1 MKGKIKYAIFG
12 ILIIIIALFSS
23 KNISS
28 AEEATFKLKPGKI
41 AEPDFYTFYQDG
53 TYNTNIFCAQR
64 DTRFTK
70 GWVCYY
76 HVAAW
81 QENAGIFKNQASFN
95 SMTWLVNNFFERS
108 KSTTNL
114 GNQLTYEQ
122 KAKLLSSSGT
132 KITADEV
139 KSVFGNQTEKF
150 KLYQEIIWTYT
161 NGKAAIPNSDLS
173 GSTLKIYNALK
184 KLADKCE
191 AGNIKITADKSPKY
205 TNGKWVWSNFNI
217 INTYPLPYQLSV
229 KVDGK
234 SYSSSKVSYD
244 ASKKTLS
251 ISGLDNNRKHTFDVT
266 AETYTVKSKV
276 KIWLNDDINDGYDG
290 VESQPFIEIDDTKK
304 EKKSVSISAEVE
316 GVVEGYYNIEVWKK
330 EDLDDIFS
338 KAIKGASFSIDG
350 SAPKTTNSVGAVIL
364 KQKVPIKKENLNKE
378 ISVKIKE
385 ESVPDL
391 YVGMDKEIEIILK
404 AGIKKNSNGQ
414 DYYYIRNVKF
424 ADSGEEETTVTLK
437 NGKVAKVR
445 LNLSSEKPNEIEEK
459 KTTVT
464 LEVENPPK
472 QYDLALTKSIIL
484 PNSVSAEKYDLNL
497 NGEVDVMDAAFGAR
511 LIKAFMNN
519 KLTLTGNN
527 ESNGKKLI
535 EMIKEA
541 DTTSDNSVYNKY
553 KEMSPTE
560 VFDKFD
566 IRKTG
571 NISAGTIGMIVA
583 KITPICSGGEDR
595 INGINSSRL
604 NKILQDENG
613 KDYLV
618 TTANYNMN
626 KVTFGVNKT
635 DIITYKITV
644 YNEGDYAAKD
654 IQITDYLPEG
664 LVICDKDGKTVGDGQ
679 TITCTNNNASFK
691 QETTWKVNGK
701 TATTTVN
708 TKLDPYTSNSLN
720 RANVYI
726 NCKIEDS
733 VNVGTVLYNVAEI
746 TKSTPVDSTGK
757 AITDL
762 TDRDS
767 TEGSLSKVTDIVEKY
782 KNRFEGKEN
791 KNELDSSN
799 VYKSEYEYEDDDD
812 FERIVVKEKIFDL
825 ALRKSI
831 TKVGK
836 SEDNMTELKDNA
848 NRLPQITM
856 YTVIDCT
863 KNGTGSY
870 EHKKEHVEVEKND
883 FVEYSI
889 RVYNEGSQ
897 TDYSG
902 YASEITDYLPGG
914 LEFYAIVNKDG
925 RWITQE
931 TDGKYVTEQNKFG
944 NYEAKYDKT
953 NNSVT
958 INCVNA
964 PTLNTKA
971 NLADLLGLEDSQLE
985 GYYNAGSTDTIN
997 NNVYGYQEVKIICK
1011 VLDNAPT
1018 GKNLTNIAEITK
1030 SVATEGDS
1038 QNVAEGIQDKDS
1050 KAKSVTI
1057 GESMNISNSSQQVDL
1072 KSYYQYKAVD
1082 DIRNKYYAGIED
1094 DDDFETV
1101 IVPQDQIQIAVQ
1113 KQWDDQENID
1123 NLRPTSI
1130 EVKLNANGTTYTAE
1144 GVQNPVTLNEEN
1156 GWYYKWDNL
1165 PQKIDGT
1172 NVTYTIEETITIEGY
1187 TALYEIRQIDGVK
1200 TFVIT
1205 NTHTPEDTERS
1216 VEKVWNDDNDRDK
1229 IRPESIQVQLNA
1241 NGNKYEAEGVQNPV
1255 TLNKENEWEYTWNE
1269 LPTKIGGKN
1278 VTYEIIEIGE
1288 IKGYTTASTVEGNK
1302 TIITNTHTP
1311 EDTERSVEKV
1321 WNDDNNAD
1329 KIRPESIQVQLNA
1342 NGNKYEAEGVTN
1354 PVTLNEANGWKYTW
1368 NNLPTKIDEK
1378 DVTYEIVEI
1387 GEIKGYT
1394 SASTVNGNK
1403 TTITNTH
1410 TPESDLAL
1418 RKFITKVNDKEIT
1431 DRIPNVD
1438 ITPLVD
1444 RTSTT
1449 ATYNH
1454 PKDPVLV
1461 AQNQLVT
1468 YTIRVYNEGPTDAYA
1483 SLVKDDIPQGL
1494 EFVTYTEGDGSTND
1508 TYKWKLVD
1516 ENDNEVTEP
1525 SKAKYV
1531 VTDYLAKDAEEKNLL
1546 KGFNPET
1553 MTELDYRDVQIQ
1565 FKVIEPNTSDRI
1577 VINQAQ
1583 IADDSDSN
1591 GNSMTDKDSTPNE
1604 WKGEDDEDIEKIRV
1618 LYFDLALRKWVTQ
1631 AIVTENGQT
1640 QVTETGHKAE
1650 DDPEEVVKVDLKKSK
1665 ISNVIVKFRYSIRI
1679 TNEGEIAGEAQE
1691 ISDYIPE
1698 GLVFIAEDNP
1708 DWRQEEGKVVTEKLK
1723 GKTLQP
1729 GESAEVEILLTW
1741 VNSESNMGVMVN
1753 TAEISKDYNEY
1764 GSPDID
1770 STPNNKVPGED
1781 DIDDAPVMLTV
1792 KTGSEIIM
1800 IVTLGLGVIAIIGAG
1815 VEIIRK
1821 KVIRN

>member
-1 MKGKIKYAIFG
+1 MKGKKKIKYAILG
-12 ILIIIIALFSS
+12 ILVIIIALFSS
-23 KNISS
+23 KNISN
-28 AEEATFKLKPGKI
+28 AEECSFSLKDTNNPAATAKI
-41 AEPDFYTFYQDG
+41 AEPDFYTFEQNG
-53 TYNTNIFCAQR
+53 KYNTNIYCAER
-64 DTRFTK
+64 KASFKKT
-70 GWVCYY
+70 WVCYY
-76 HVAAW
+76 HTTAW
-81 QENAGIFKNQASFN
+81 NANAGIFKNQKSYD
-95 SMTWLVNNFFERS
+95 SMTWLADNFFEQS
-108 KSTTNL
+108 ISTTNL
-114 GNQLTYEQ
+114 GNKLSYKE
-122 KAKLLSSSGT
+122 KAALLSSSGT
-132 KITADEV
+132 TITENEV
-139 KSVFGNQTEKF
+139 KSVFGNKTEKF

-161 NGKAAIPNSDLS
+161 KGVEDAHPTSDLS
-173 GSTLKIYNALK
+173 DPTLKIYKALK
-184 KLADKCE
+184 KLADNCKT
-191 AGNIKITADKSPKY
+191 GKISISASNSPKY
-205 TNGKWVWSNFNI
+205 NNNNGKWEWSNFT
-217 INTYPLPYQLSV
+217 INNSYPLPYQLSV

-234 SYSSSKVSYD
+234 QYDSVSYN
-244 ASKKTLS
+244 ASTKVLS
-251 ISGLDNNRKHTFDVT
+251 ISGLDNGKHSFDVT
-266 AETYTVKSKV
+266 AYTYTVKSTM
-276 KIWLNDDINDGYDG
+276 KIWINDDANDKYDG
-290 VESQPFIEIDDTKK
+290 VDSQNLLEIDRTEKI
-304 EKKSVSISAEVE
+304 KKSDTISAEV
-316 GVVEGYYNIEVWKK
+316 
-330 EDLDDIFS
+330 
-338 KAIKGASFSIDG
+338 KGIQGKYKLTVYKYDNSTSPGTPIRGAKFLINGDT
-350 SAPKTTNSVGAVIL
+350 APKTTTSVGAVDLTTFKDI
-364 KQKVPIKKENLNKE
+364 KSVNQKIEVTVIEDDVPDPY
-378 ISVKIKE
+378 VKIIDGYEIKIT
-385 ESVPDL
+385 L
-391 YVGMDKEIEIILK
+391 RTGMRKDS
-404 AGIKKNSNGQ
+404 KNGNM
-414 DYYYIRNVKF
+414 YYCINQAIF
-424 ADSGEEETTVTLK
+424 SDSGTDTTTAVLK
-437 NGKVAKVR
+437 NGKTV
-445 LNLSSEKPNEIEEK
+445 NLSLQKQYDGE
-459 KTTVT
+459 TTTIT
-464 LEVENPPK
+464 LKVENPKK
-472 QYDLALTKSIIL
+472 QYDLALTKTIIL
-484 PNSVSAEKYDLNL
+484 PNSVSAERYDFNAD
-497 NGEVDVMDAAFGAR
+497 GVVDLYDATFVE
-511 LIKAFMNN
+511 
-519 KLTLTGNN
+519 KLFKKFVKDNITLKGNN
-527 ESNGKKLI
+527 EANGEKLKTLI
-535 EMIKEA
+535 QEVDSEIY
-541 DTTSDNSVYNKY
+541 NNKY
-553 KEMSPTE
+553 KDMAPTE

-566 IRKTG
+566 VKKTG
-571 NISAGTIGMIVA
+571 TIYSISLGILSRNIATLIA
-583 KITPICSGGEDR
+583 KGGEDR
-595 INGINSSRL
+595 INGVNAYDL
-604 NKILQDENG
+604 NKTLTDDQNKE
-613 KDYLV
+613 YLV

-626 KVTFGVNKT
+626 KVTLGVNKT

-644 YNEGDYAAKD
+644 YNEGDYGAKD
-654 IQITDYLPEG
+654 IKITDYLPEG
-664 LVICDKDGKTVGDGQ
+664 LVVCDKDGNVVTSGQ
-679 TITCTNNNASFK
+679 VTCAGK
-691 QETTWKVNGK
+691 LGKTTWTVNGK
-701 TATTTVN
+701 TANTTVSKD
-708 TKLDPYTSNSLN
+708 TILAPYTTKDGLHSTF
-720 RANVYI
+720 AII

-733 VNVGTVLYNVAEI
+733 VNIGTVLYNVAEI
-746 TKSTPVDSTGK
+746 TGSTPVDSKGNDIK
-757 AITDL
+757 EL

-767 TEGSLSKVTDIVEKY
+767 TEKSLSKDTNSSDIVGTY
-782 KNRFEGKEN
+782 KNRFESKE
-791 KNELDSSN
+791 KGFDSSN
-799 VYKSEYEYEDDDD
+799 VKKSEYEYQDDDD
-812 FERIVVKEKIFDL
+812 FERIVVKDKIFDL

-836 SEDNMTELKDNA
+836 SEDNMVELKDDN
-848 NRLPQITM
+848 NRLPDITM
-856 YTVIDCT
+856 NTVIQCT
-863 KNGTGSY
+863 KTGTGAY
-870 EHKKEHVEVEKND
+870 EHKKEHVQVEQND

-889 RVYNEGSQ
+889 RVYNEGNT

-902 YASEITDYLPGG
+902 YASEITDYLPDG

-931 TDGKYVTEQNKFG
+931 TNGKYVTEQNKFG
-944 NYEAKYDKT
+944 SYEATYDK
-953 NNSVT
+953 NNKSVT
-958 INCVNA
+958 INCINA
-964 PTLNTKA
+964 PTLNTKS
-971 NLADLLGLEDSQLE
+971 NLAQLLNLDDSKCE
-985 GYYNAGSTDTIN
+985 GYYQAGSTDTVD

-1011 VLDNAPT
+1011 VLSDAPT

-1030 SVATEGDS
+1030 SVATEDGS

-1057 GESMNISNSSQQVDL
+1057 GSSMNISNTTQQVDL
-1072 KSYYQYKAVD
+1072 NSYYQYKGVND
-1082 DIRNKYYAGIED
+1082 TYNIYYPGIED

-1101 IVPQDQIQIAVQ
+1101 IIVQETTQLAVQ
-1113 KQWDDQENID
+1113 KLWEDENDIEK
-1123 NLRPTSI
+1123 LRPASI
-1130 EVKLNANGTTYTAE
+1130 QVQLNANGAIYEAE
-1144 GVQNPVTLNEEN
+1144 GVTNPVTLNNEN
-1156 GWYYKWDNL
+1156 DWYYVWNNL
-1165 PQKIDGT
+1165 PKKINGAD
-1172 NVTYTIEETITIEGY
+1172 VTYTIAETVSIEGY
-1187 TALYEIRQIDGVK
+1187 TVSYKVEEMYGVK

-1216 VEKVWNDDNDRDK
+1216 VEKVWNDDNNADK

-1241 NGNKYEAEGVQNPV
+1241 NGNKYEAEGVTNPV
-1255 TLNKENEWEYTWNE
+1255 TLNEANGWKYTWNE
-1269 LPTKIGGKN
+1269 LPTKIGGNN

-1288 IKGYTTASTVEGNK
+1288 IKGYTTTSTVEGNK

-1368 NNLPTKIDEK
+1368 NNLPTKIDQK
-1378 DVTYEIVEI
+1378 DVSYEIVEI

-1553 MTELDYRDVQIQ
+1553 MKELDYRDVQVQ

-1591 GNSMTDKDSTPNE
+1591 GNSMTDRDSTPNE

-1640 QVTETGHKAE
+1640 QITETGHKAE

-1665 ISNVIVKFRYSIRI
+1665 LSNVIVKFRYSIRI

-1691 ISDYIPE
+1691 ISDYIPQ
-1698 GLVFIAEDNP
+1698 GLVFIPEDNP

-1741 VNSESNMGVMVN
+1741 VNSENNMGVMVN

-1781 DIDDAPVMLTV
+1781 DIDDAPVMLTI

-1815 VEIIRK
+1815 VIAIK
-1821 KVIRN
+1821 KNILK